1 MPAVIQPIGLPLWIP
16 AAYLALISLVSVC
29 ATVWDKC
36 AARRHRRRIPEANL
50 LLLGLLGGSLCMFIT
65 MKAIRH
71 KTLHKKFMIGLPLIL
86 ALQLFLIAA
95 LWFLPA
101 FRQAYQKPSAP
112 GRRLLTPSYSLSS
125 RRVLIAS

>member
-36 AARRHRRRIPEANL
+36 AARRHRRRIPEANR

-101 FRQAYQKPSAP
+101 FRQA
-112 GRRLLTPSYSLSS
+112 
-125 RRVLIAS
+125 

>member
-1 MPAVIQPIGLPLWIP
+1 MIPYDLNEHDRTRGGIWYACHHTAYRP
-16 AAYLALISLVSVC
+16 AALDSGRLSGAISLVSVC
-29 ATVWDKC
+29 ATVWVNAPP
-36 AARRHRRRIPEANL
+36 AATAAGFRRPNL

-101 FRQAYQKPSAP
+101 FRQA
-112 GRRLLTPSYSLSS
+112 
-125 RRVLIAS
+125 

>member
-29 ATVWDKC
+29 VRDKC

-101 FRQAYQKPSAP
+101 FRQA
-112 GRRLLTPSYSLSS
+112 
-125 RRVLIAS
+125 

>member
-29 ATVWDKC
+29 ATVWVNAPP
-36 AARRHRRRIPEANL
+36 AATAAGFRRPNL

-101 FRQAYQKPSAP
+101 FRQA
-112 GRRLLTPSYSLSS
+112 
-125 RRVLIAS
+125 

>member
-36 AARRHRRRIPEANL
+36 AARRLRRRIPEANL

-65 MKAIRH
+65 MKAIRLYSRFHLSHPLHPPNIH
-71 KTLHKKFMIGLPLIL
+71 KQKKAGSSGSILSLLYKGLLS
-86 ALQLFLIAA
+86 QK
-95 LWFLPA
+95 LP
-101 FRQAYQKPSAP
+101 FEF
-112 GRRLLTPSYSLSS
+112 YSCF
-125 RRVLIAS
+125 